1 MLLPYQAFVTAF
13 LPAGTGIPYVAG
25 YGTPDGGYGQA
36 SQAELASIRMIQD
49 AVTDAEIYAAIDSVK
64 PAGTIVWTHISN

>member
-25 YGTPDGGYGQA
+25 YGTQ
-36 SQAELASIRMIQD
+36 
-49 AVTDAEIYAAIDSVK
+49 TAAMGK
-64 PAGTIVWTHISN
+64 LRKQN